1 MIAAIQKTGATTKMQ
16 QQVQPLLAEII
27 DARYPKSGC
36 AACDLRDLWCLP
48 KGLNGDEFLQVDR
61 IINRRKRIKRNE
73 YLYRTGDAFR
83 SVYAMRTGFF
93 KTFITSSRGQEHV
106 SGFHMTGE
114 LLGMDAICEDKHNCN
129 AIALEDSELCEIPFS
144 ELEMLGRKI
153 PSLQHHFHKIMSR
166 EISRNH
172 SLVILL
178 SSMSADERLAAFLLN
193 LSQRMG
199 ARGYSFTQFQLRMT
213 RGDIGSYLGLKLETI
228 SRMLSKFQEEG
239 LISVQNKN
247 LVLNDLARLRQIA
260 EHTTAEAPGTPT

>member
-1 MIAAIQKTGATTKMQ
+1 MQ
-16 QQVQPLLAEII
+16 QKAHQLFAEIV
-27 DARYPKSGC
+27 DARYPRSAC
-36 AACDLRDLWCLP
+36 SSCDLRDLWCLP
-48 KGLNGDEFLQVDR
+48 KGLEGEEFQQVDR

-73 YLYRTGDAFR
+73 YLYRAGEPFHA
-83 SVYAMRTGFF
+83 VYAIRTGFF

-114 LLGMDAICEDKHNCN
+114 LLGMGAICDDKHSCS
-129 AIALEDSELCEIPFS
+129 AIAQEDSELCEIPFT

-166 EISRNH
+166 EISRNQ

-178 SSMSADERLAAFLLN
+178 SSMSAEERLAAFLLN

-199 ARGYSFTQFQLRMT
+199 ARGYSQTQFQLRMT
-213 RGDIGSYLGLKLETI
+213 RGDIGNYLGLKLETI

-247 LVLNDLARLRQIA
+247 LVLNDLTRLKQIT
-260 EHTTAEAPGTPT
+260 ERTTDTPGAPT